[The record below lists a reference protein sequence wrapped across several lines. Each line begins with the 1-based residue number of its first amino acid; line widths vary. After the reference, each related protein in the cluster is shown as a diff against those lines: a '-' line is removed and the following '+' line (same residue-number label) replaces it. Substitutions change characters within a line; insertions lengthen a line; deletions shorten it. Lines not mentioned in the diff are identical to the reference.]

1 MIEFAPMQPAK
12 PPHIAVCVPIGG
24 RLAPQFF
31 RSYRA
36 LDHGGF
42 TWSWHDMT
50 GFPVDVARNEI
61 TRSILDD
68 SQFDDVTHL
77 MWIDD
82 DMSFGPDAFRRLFAH
97 KVPIAGGLCFSRQP
111 PHKPVI
117 ARFYDRSWGFDADAY
132 GFLWD
137 YPSDTLIDVDAT
149 GGAFLLV
156 ERQVFEEIRR
166 REGAGTAQWWT
177 PHDGLSEDFAFC
189 RRAAEAG
196 FRVRV
201 DTGCK
206 IGHVGEVIIDEDF
219 SRRNRQFEPQRWHP
233 PLDALLDAI
242 RMHPKAEAG
251 AASIALDEGRAEP
264 LVSVVIPTYNE
275 KPAYLR
281 GAVMSALAQTVPTEV
296 IVVDDGSKEPVSTA
310 LLDLITHGKLPPSR
324 LRLLAHVQ
332 NRGIA
337 AALNTGIAAIS
348 TPWFAWLSSD
358 DLFEPRKVEAQLTS
372 MLNARALAGYTG
384 YHLKFNNSNA
394 VGHVRM
400 VLWNSL
406 PEQQA
411 TLRERC
417 SINGSTVL
425 IHRSVLD
432 DVGPFD
438 IGLRYAQD
446 WDMWARIGLKY
457 WWFGMLDKL
466 TTRREF
472 ENLSSD
478 SANDAARA
486 AEDAVV
492 QRRYAVVP

>member
-1 MIEFAPMQPAK
+1 MIEFAAKKPTK

-31 RSYRA
+31 RSYRG
-36 LDHGGF
+36 LDHGGL

-68 SQFDDVTHL
+68 PQFDDVTHFL
-77 MWIDD
+77 WIDD
-82 DMSFGPDAFRRLFAH
+82 DMAFGPDAFLRLFKH
-97 KVPIAGGLCFSRQP
+97 GVPIAGGLCFSRQP

-137 YPSDTLIDVDAT
+137 YPADTLIDVDAT

-166 REGAGTAQWWT
+166 REGAGSLSWWT

-189 RRAAEAG
+189 QRATAAG
-196 FRVRV
+196 FQVRV

-206 IGHVGEVIIDEDF
+206 IGHVGEVIIDEAF

-242 RMHPKAEAG
+242 RMRPRREAG
-251 AASIALDEGRAEP
+251 EGLEAIDAGKP
-264 LVSVVIPTYNE
+264 GPPIVSVVIPTFNE
-275 KPAYLR
+275 KPEYLR

-296 IVVDDGSKEPVSTA
+296 IVVDDGSTEPAATA
-310 LLDLITHGKLPPSR
+310 LLALAAKTGGR
-324 LRLLAHVQ
+324 LRLLAHPK
-332 NRGIA
+332 NLGIA
-337 AALNTGIAAIS
+337 AALNTGIAAMT

-358 DLFEPRKVEAQLTS
+358 DLFEPSKVEAQLSS
-372 MLNARALAGYTG
+372 MLNAEALAGYTG
-384 YHLKFNNSNA
+384 YHLKMNNSNA
-394 VGHVRM
+394 VGHIRM

-406 PEQQA
+406 EEQRI

-438 IGLRYAQD
+438 VSLHFAQD
-446 WDMWARIGLKY
+446 WDMWAKIGQRY

-478 SANDAARA
+478 PANDMARK
-486 AEDAVV
+486 AEDAIV
-492 QRRYAVVP
+492 QRRYAVP